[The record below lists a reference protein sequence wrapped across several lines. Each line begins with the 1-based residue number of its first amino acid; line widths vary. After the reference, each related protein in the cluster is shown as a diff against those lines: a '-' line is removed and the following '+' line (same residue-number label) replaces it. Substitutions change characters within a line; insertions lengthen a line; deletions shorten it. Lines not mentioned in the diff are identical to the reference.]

1 MENCEYELEE
11 ELKFKEPD
19 MSYLFLLND
28 NVSTVDFV
36 VDTLI
41 KIFRKSK
48 IDAEE
53 IMNEAHN
60 NGKALCGI
68 YTREIA
74 VTKVMQVEDK
84 AKEFNFPLKVV
95 ISNG

>member
-1 MENCEYELEE
+1 
-11 ELKFKEPD
+11 
-19 MSYLFLLND
+19 
-28 NVSTVDFV
+28 
-36 VDTLI
+36 
-41 KIFRKSK
+41 
-48 IDAEE
+48 
-53 IMNEAHN
+53 MNEAHN